1 MVEFNLMSGLTPELA
16 APIFAA
22 IDCGTNAIRLL
33 IARVDGDH
41 VTDLVREMR
50 TVRLGEGVDTTGEF
64 SEAALE
70 RTFAAA
76 REYAE
81 LLSNYDVKT
90 IRFIATSASRDVT
103 NRDAFSAGI
112 KTILGVEPE
121 VISGDEEAE
130 LSYSGALS
138 GLDVKGS
145 VLVADIGGGSTE
157 FVTALSNGSLVSRSV
172 NIGCVRMTERHLH
185 SDPPTQPEITSAV
198 SDIDHHIEDA
208 KRTVPIN
215 SETIFIG
222 LAGSVTTVA
231 AMALGLSEYD
241 ADAIHGSIVSRE
253 QVESVTNK
261 LLHMT
266 HKERAN
272 LGFMHPGRVDIIGGG
287 ALVLRESMRVLGFDK
302 VLVSE
307 KDLLDGVVLSL
318 QNSTAV

>member
-287 ALVLRESMRVLGFDK
+287 ALVLRELMRVLGFDK

-318 QNSTAV
+318 QN

>member
-1 MVEFNLMSGLTPELA
+1 MSELTPPFS

-64 SEAALE
+64 SEAALD
-70 RTFAAA
+70 RTFVAA

-81 LLSNYDVKT
+81 LLNNYDVKNL
-90 IRFIATSASRDVT
+90 RFIATSASRDVT
-103 NRDAFSAGI
+103 NRESFSAGI

-121 VISGDEEAE
+121 VIAGDEEAE
-130 LSYSGALS
+130 LSYRGALS
-138 GLDVKGS
+138 GLDVKGP

-157 FVTALSNGSLVSRSV
+157 FVTALANGSLVSRSV

-185 SDPPTQPEITSAV
+185 SDPPTQQEITSTV
-198 SDIDHHIEDA
+198 SDIDNQIEDI

-241 ADAIHGSIVSRE
+241 SDVIHGSIVSLE
-253 QVESVTNK
+253 QVDSVTDE

-272 LGFMHPGRVDIIGGG
+272 LGFMHPGRADIIGGG
-287 ALVLRESMRVLGFDK
+287 ALVLRESMRLLGFDE

-318 QNSTAV
+318 HNQSAA

>member
-1 MVEFNLMSGLTPELA
+1 MVESNLMSSLTPDLA

-33 IARVDGDH
+33 VARVDGDH

-50 TVRLGEGVDTTGEF
+50 TVRLGEGVDTSGEF

-81 LLSNYDVKT
+81 LLGNYDVNK

-103 NRDAFSAGI
+103 NRDAFSTGI

-130 LSYSGALS
+130 LSYHGALS

-157 FVTALSNGSLVSRSV
+157 FVTALSDGSLVSRSV

-185 SDPPTQPEITSAV
+185 SNPPTQSEIASTI
-198 SDIDHHIEDA
+198 SDINIPIELI
-208 KRTVPIN
+208 KETIPID
-215 SETIFIG
+215 SETTFIG
-222 LAGSVTTVA
+222 LAGSVTTIA
-231 AMALGLSEYD
+231 AMALGLTEYD
-241 ADAIHGSIVSRE
+241 ADIIHGSILSLDH
-253 QVESVTNK
+253 VESVTDE
-261 LLHMT
+261 LLQMN
-266 HKERAN
+266 HKKRAS
-272 LGFMHPGRVDIIGGG
+272 LGFMHPGRVDVIGGG
-287 ALVLRESMRVLGFDK
+287 ALVLRESMRLLGFDQ

-318 QNSTAV
+318 QKHSPL

>member
-1 MVEFNLMSGLTPELA
+1 MEANLVSELDPVFP

-33 IARVDGDH
+33 IAQVEGDH

-64 SEAALE
+64 SAAALD

-76 REYAE
+76 REYLG
-81 LLSNYDVKT
+81 LLKNYEVNKL
-90 IRFIATSASRDVT
+90 RFIATSASRDVT
-103 NRDAFSAGI
+103 NRDAFSSGI
-112 KTILGVEPE
+112 KQILGVEPE

-130 LSYSGALS
+130 LSYRGALS
-138 GLDVKGS
+138 GLDVKGQ

-157 FVTALSNGSLVSRSV
+157 FVTALANGSLVSHSV

-185 SDPPTQPEITSAV
+185 SDPPTKREITHAV
-198 SDIDHHIEDA
+198 SDIDNQIELI
-208 KRTVPIN
+208 KQTVPID
-215 SETIFIG
+215 SGTTFIG

-241 ADAIHGSIVSRE
+241 AEKIHGSRLSRE
-253 QVESVTNK
+253 QVEAVTDE
-261 LLHMT
+261 LLTMT
-266 HKERAN
+266 HRQRAS
-272 LGFMHPGRVDIIGGG
+272 LGFMHPGRVDVIGGG
-287 ALVLRESMRVLGFDK
+287 AVILRESMRILNLDQ

-307 KDLLDGVVLSL
+307 KDLLDGIVLST
-318 QNSTAV
+318 QKH

>member
-1 MVEFNLMSGLTPELA
+1 MSELGPELS

-33 IARVDGDH
+33 IARVNGDH

-64 SEAALE
+64 SEAALG

-76 REYAE
+76 REYAVM
-81 LLSNYDVKT
+81 LKNYEVKR

-112 KTILGVEPE
+112 KEILGVEPE
-121 VISGDEEAE
+121 VISGNEEAE
-130 LSYSGALS
+130 LSYIGALS
-138 GLDVKGS
+138 GLEVKGS

-157 FVTALSNGSLVSRSV
+157 FVTALPDGSLVSRSV

-185 SDPPTQPEITSAV
+185 SDPPTPSEIASTI
-198 SDIDHHIEDA
+198 SDIDNQIELI
-208 KRTVPIN
+208 KQTVPID
-215 SETIFIG
+215 SGTTFIG

-241 ADAIHGSIVSRE
+241 ADTIHGSRVSLE
-253 QVESVTNK
+253 QVETVTGE
-261 LLHMT
+261 LLTMT
-266 HKERAN
+266 HKQRAD
-272 LGFMHPGRVDIIGGG
+272 LGFMHPGRVDVIGGG
-287 ALVLRESMRVLGFDK
+287 ALVLREAMNKLGFDQ

-318 QNSTAV
+318 

>member
-1 MVEFNLMSGLTPELA
+1 MSELTPESS

-76 REYAE
+76 HEYAA
-81 LLSNYDVKT
+81 LLKNYEVKAM
-90 IRFIATSASRDVT
+90 RFIATSATRDVT

-121 VISGDEEAE
+121 VISGNEEAE
-130 LSYSGALS
+130 FSYLGALS

-157 FVTALSNGSLVSRSV
+157 FVTALSDGSLISRSV

-185 SDPPTQPEITSAV
+185 SDPPTSQEIASTI
-198 SDIDHHIEDA
+198 SDIDNHIEDI

-241 ADAIHGSIVSRE
+241 ADRIHGSIVSLE
-253 QVESVTNK
+253 QVDLVTEE

-266 HKERAN
+266 HRERAN
-272 LGFMHPGRVDIIGGG
+272 LGFMHPGRVDVIGGG
-287 ALVLRESMRVLGFDK
+287 ALVLRESMRVLGFGQ

-318 QNSTAV
+318 QNQTAA

>member
-1 MVEFNLMSGLTPELA
+1 MPELTPEFS

-33 IARVDGDH
+33 VARVDGDH

-50 TVRLGEGVDTTGEF
+50 TVRLGEGVDTSGEF

-81 LLSNYDVKT
+81 LLDNYDVKK

-103 NRDAFSAGI
+103 NRDAFSSGI

-130 LSYSGALS
+130 LSYRGALS
-138 GLDVKGS
+138 GIDIKGS

-157 FVTALSNGSLVSRSV
+157 FVTALPDGSLVSRSV

-185 SDPPTQPEITSAV
+185 SDPPTQFEIASTI
-198 SDIDHHIEDA
+198 SDIGIHIELI
-208 KRTVPIN
+208 KQTVPID
-215 SETIFIG
+215 SETTFIG

-241 ADAIHGSIVSRE
+241 ADIIHGSIVSLE
-253 QVESVTNK
+253 QVESVTDE
-261 LLHMT
+261 LLGMT
-266 HKERAN
+266 HKERAS
-272 LGFMHPGRVDIIGGG
+272 LGFMHPGRIDIIGGG
-287 ALVLRESMRVLGFDK
+287 ALVLRESMRLLGFDQ

-318 QNSTAV
+318 QK

>member
-1 MVEFNLMSGLTPELA
+1 MSGLTPELVS
-16 APIFAA
+16 PIFAA

-41 VTDLVREMR
+41 ITDLVREMR

-157 FVTALSNGSLVSRSV
+157 FVTALPNGSLVSRSV
-172 NIGCVRMTERHLH
+172 NVGCVRMTERHLH
-185 SDPPTQPEITSAV
+185 SNPPTQPEIASTI
-198 SDIDHHIEDA
+198 SDIDFHIELIKA
-208 KRTVPIN
+208 TIPIN
-215 SETIFIG
+215 SETTFIG
-222 LAGSVTTVA
+222 LAGSVTTIS
-231 AMALGLSEYD
+231 AMALGLTEYD
-241 ADAIHGSIVSRE
+241 ADIIHGSIVSRE

-261 LLHMT
+261 LLQMT

-318 QNSTAV
+318 QN

>member
-1 MVEFNLMSGLTPELA
+1 MSGLTLQPP

-33 IARVDGDH
+33 IASVDGNH

-50 TVRLGEGVDTTGEF
+50 TVRLGEGVDTSGEF
-64 SEAALE
+64 SKAALE

-81 LLSNYDVKT
+81 LLDNYDVKK

-121 VISGDEEAE
+121 VISGNEEAE
-130 LSYSGALS
+130 LSYRGALS
-138 GLDVKGS
+138 GLEIKGS

-157 FVTALSNGSLVSRSV
+157 FVTALSDGSLVSRSV

-185 SDPPTQPEITSAV
+185 SDPPTQPEIASAV
-198 SDIDHHIEDA
+198 SDIDIHIELIKA
-208 KRTVPIN
+208 TIPIN
-215 SETIFIG
+215 SEMTFIG
-222 LAGSVTTVA
+222 LAGSVTTIA

-241 ADAIHGSIVSRE
+241 ANIIHGSRVSCD
-253 QVESVTNK
+253 QVDSVTNE
-261 LLHMT
+261 LLRMT

-272 LGFMHPGRVDIIGGG
+272 LGFMHPGRADIIGGG
-287 ALVLRESMRVLGFDK
+287 ALVLRESMHLLGFDQ

-318 QNSTAV
+318 QNQSSL

>member
-1 MVEFNLMSGLTPELA
+1 VVEANFVSELVPVLS

-50 TVRLGEGVDTTGEF
+50 TVRLGEGVDTSGEF
-64 SEAALE
+64 SAAALD

-76 REYAE
+76 REYAV
-81 LLSNYDVKT
+81 LLNNYDVKK

-103 NRDAFSAGI
+103 NRDVFSAGI
-112 KTILGVEPE
+112 REILGVDPE
-121 VISGDEEAE
+121 VISGNEEAE
-130 LSYSGALS
+130 LSYRGALS
-138 GLDVKGS
+138 GLEVKGS

-157 FVTALSNGSLVSRSV
+157 FVTALANGSLVSRSV

-185 SDPPTQPEITSAV
+185 SDPPTQPEIASTI
-198 SDIDHHIEDA
+198 SDIDNQIELI

-215 SETIFIG
+215 SGTTFIG
-222 LAGSVTTVA
+222 LAGSVTTIA

-241 ADAIHGSIVSRE
+241 AEKIHGSRLGIE
-253 QVESVTNK
+253 QVEAVTGE
-261 LLHMT
+261 LLTMT
-266 HKERAN
+266 YKQRAD
-272 LGFMHPGRVDIIGGG
+272 LGFMHPGRADVIGGG
-287 ALVLRESMRVLGFDK
+287 ALVLRESMRILGFDQ

-307 KDLLDGVVLSL
+307 KDLLDGVVLNL
-318 QNSTAV
+318 QKHPAL

>member
-1 MVEFNLMSGLTPELA
+1 MSELVPALTA
-16 APIFAA
+16 SIFAA

-64 SEAALE
+64 SAASLD

-76 REYAE
+76 REYAV
-81 LLSNYDVKT
+81 LLNNYDVKK

-112 KTILGVEPE
+112 KKILGVEPE
-121 VISGDEEAE
+121 VISGNEEAE
-130 LSYSGALS
+130 LSYRGALS
-138 GLDVKGS
+138 GIEVKGS

-157 FVTALSNGSLVSRSV
+157 FVTALADGSLVSHSV

-185 SDPPTQPEITSAV
+185 SDPPTQPEIASTII
-198 SDIDHHIEDA
+198 DIDNQIELI

-215 SETIFIG
+215 PGTTFIG
-222 LAGSVTTVA
+222 LAGSVTTIA
-231 AMALGLSEYD
+231 AMALGLREYD
-241 ADAIHGSIVSRE
+241 ADIIHGSRMSCE
-253 QVESVTNK
+253 QVEAVAGE
-261 LLHMT
+261 LLTMT
-266 HKERAN
+266 HKQRAD
-272 LGFMHPGRVDIIGGG
+272 LGFMHPGRADVIGGG
-287 ALVLRESMRVLGFDK
+287 ALVLRESMRILGFDQ

-307 KDLLDGVVLSL
+307 KDLLDGVVLNL
-318 QNSTAV
+318 QKHQDL

>member
-1 MVEFNLMSGLTPELA
+1 MSELTPPFS

-70 RTFAAA
+70 RTFGAA

-81 LLSNYDVKT
+81 LLSNHDVKKM
-90 IRFIATSASRDVT
+90 RFIATSASRDVT
-103 NRDAFSAGI
+103 NRDSFSAGI

-145 VLVADIGGGSTE
+145 VLVSDIGGGSTE
-157 FVTALSNGSLVSRSV
+157 FVTAQSNGSLVSRSV

-185 SDPPTQPEITSAV
+185 SDPPTLQEIASAV
-198 SDIDHHIEDA
+198 SDIDNHIEDVRRA
-208 KRTVPIN
+208 VPIN
-215 SETIFIG
+215 SEMTFIG

-231 AMALGLSEYD
+231 AMALGLNEYD
-241 ADAIHGSIVSRE
+241 ADVIHGSIVSRE
-253 QVESVTNK
+253 QVESVTDE

-266 HKERAN
+266 HTERAN

-287 ALVLRESMRVLGFDK
+287 ALVLRESMRLLGFDK

-318 QNSTAV
+318 QKQTAV

>member
-1 MVEFNLMSGLTPELA
+1 M
-16 APIFAA
+16 
-22 IDCGTNAIRLL
+22 
-33 IARVDGDH
+33 ARVDGNH

-50 TVRLGEGVDTTGEF
+50 TVRLGEGVDTSGEF

-70 RTFAAA
+70 RTFAAT

-81 LLSNYDVKT
+81 LLDNYDVKR

-130 LSYSGALS
+130 LSYRGALS
-138 GLDVKGS
+138 GLDIKGS

-157 FVTALSNGSLVSRSV
+157 FVTALPNGSLVSRSV

-185 SDPPTQPEITSAV
+185 SDPPTQQEIACTV
-198 SDIDHHIEDA
+198 SDIDNHIEEI

-215 SETIFIG
+215 SETIFTG
-222 LAGSVTTVA
+222 LAGSVTTVT

-241 ADAIHGSIVSRE
+241 ANAIHGSIVSRE
-253 QVESVTNK
+253 QVESVTDE
-261 LLHMT
+261 LLQMN

-287 ALVLRESMRVLGFDK
+287 ALVLRESMRLLGFDK

-318 QNSTAV
+318 HKQSAV

>member
-1 MVEFNLMSGLTPELA
+1 MVEANFVSELTSVFS

-33 IARVDGDH
+33 IARVDGNH

-64 SEAALE
+64 SEAALD

-76 REYAE
+76 REYAV
-81 LLSNYDVKT
+81 LLNNHEVKK

-112 KTILGVEPE
+112 NEILGVEPE

-130 LSYSGALS
+130 LSYHGALS

-157 FVTALSNGSLVSRSV
+157 FVTALADGSLVSRSI

-185 SDPPTQPEITSAV
+185 SDPPTQPEIANTI
-198 SDIDHHIEDA
+198 SDIDNQIEEV
-208 KRTVPIN
+208 KKTVQID
-215 SETIFIG
+215 SGTTFIG

-241 ADAIHGSIVSRE
+241 ADAIHGSIVSVE
-253 QVESVTNK
+253 QVDSVTEE
-261 LLHMT
+261 LLQMT
-266 HKERAN
+266 HKQRAD

-287 ALVLRESMRVLGFDK
+287 ALVLRESMRILDFDQ

-307 KDLLDGVVLSL
+307 KDLLDGIVLSL
-318 QNSTAV
+318 QKQSVL

>member
-1 MVEFNLMSGLTPELA
+1 MSGLTPELVS
-16 APIFAA
+16 PIFAA

-41 VTDLVREMR
+41 ITDLVREMR

-81 LLSNYDVKT
+81 LLGNYDVKK

-121 VISGDEEAE
+121 VISGDEEAD
-130 LSYSGALS
+130 LSYRGALS
-138 GLDVKGS
+138 GLDEKGS

-157 FVTALSNGSLVSRSV
+157 FVTALPNGSLVSRSV
-172 NIGCVRMTERHLH
+172 NVGCVRMTERHLH
-185 SDPPTQPEITSAV
+185 SNPPTQPEIASTI
-198 SDIDHHIEDA
+198 SDIDFHIELIKA
-208 KRTVPIN
+208 TIPIN
-215 SETIFIG
+215 SETTFIG
-222 LAGSVTTVA
+222 LAGSVTTIS
-231 AMALGLSEYD
+231 AMALGLTEYD
-241 ADAIHGSIVSRE
+241 ADIIHGSIVSRE

-318 QNSTAV
+318 QN

>member
-1 MVEFNLMSGLTPELA
+1 MEANLVSELGPELS

-33 IARVDGDH
+33 IARVNGDH

-64 SEAALE
+64 SEAALG

-76 REYAE
+76 REYAVM
-81 LLSNYDVKT
+81 LKNYEVKR

-112 KTILGVEPE
+112 KEILGVEPE
-121 VISGDEEAE
+121 VISGNEEAE
-130 LSYSGALS
+130 LSYIGALS
-138 GLDVKGS
+138 GLEVKGS

-157 FVTALSNGSLVSRSV
+157 FVTALPDGSLVSRSV

-185 SDPPTQPEITSAV
+185 SDPPTPSEIASTI
-198 SDIDHHIEDA
+198 SDIDNQIELI
-208 KRTVPIN
+208 KQTVPID
-215 SETIFIG
+215 SGTTFIG

-241 ADAIHGSIVSRE
+241 ADTIHGSRVSLE
-253 QVESVTNK
+253 QVETVTGE
-261 LLHMT
+261 LLTMT
-266 HKERAN
+266 HKQRAD
-272 LGFMHPGRVDIIGGG
+272 LGFMHPGRVDVIGGG
-287 ALVLRESMRVLGFDK
+287 ALVLREAMNKLGFDQ

-318 QNSTAV
+318 